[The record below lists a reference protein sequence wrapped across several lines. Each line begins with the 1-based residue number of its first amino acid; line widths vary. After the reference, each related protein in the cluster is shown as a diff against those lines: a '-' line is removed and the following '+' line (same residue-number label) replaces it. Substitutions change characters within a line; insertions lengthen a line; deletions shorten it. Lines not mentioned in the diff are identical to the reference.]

1 LVEAEPS
8 DSGFTVIEVLVALT
22 VLAMSTAVLLA
33 VFSQGLDRARSNE
46 LRIEAR
52 NLAQSLLARVE
63 AASPKSLT
71 NSAGRAGELAWDVR
85 VSDYGSVEDREAW
98 EFSPVAVTTTV
109 RWFDHG
115 RRQTLSLSTLRLAPQ
130 KPQT

>member
-1 LVEAEPS
+1 MVEAEPT

-22 VLAMSTAVLLA
+22 VLAVSTAVLLA

-63 AASPKSLT
+63 AAPPKSLA
-71 NSAGRAGELAWDVR
+71 NSAGRSGELAWDVR
-85 VSDYGSVEDREAW
+85 VSDYGSVDDREAW
-98 EFSPVAVTTTV
+98 EFSPVSVTARV
-109 RWFDHG
+109 RWLDHG
-115 RRQTLSLSTLRLAPQ
+115 RNQSLSLSTLRLVPQ

>member
-22 VLAMSTAVLLA
+22 VLAMSAAVLLA

-52 NLAQSLLARVE
+52 NLAQSVLARAE
-63 AASPKSLT
+63 AASPNSLA
-71 NSAGRAGELAWDVR
+71 NSAGRSGALAWDVH

-98 EFSPVAVTTTV
+98 EFSPIAVTATV
-109 RWFDHG
+109 RWLDHG
-115 RRQTLSLSTLRLAPQ
+115 RRQSLSLSTLRLAQ

>member
-1 LVEAEPS
+1 MVEAEPS

-22 VLAMSTAVLLA
+22 VLAMSAAVLLA
-33 VFSQGLDRARSNE
+33 VFSQGLDRARSNQ

-63 AASPKSLT
+63 AAPPKSLV
-71 NSAGRAGELAWDVR
+71 NSAGRSGALAWDVR

-98 EFSPVAVTTTV
+98 EFSPVAVTATV
-109 RWFDHG
+109 RWLDHG
-115 RRQTLSLSTLRLAPQ
+115 RRQALSLSTLRLAPQ